1 MHILKSH
8 AVHINE
14 QPCCGASSYCK
25 AICSLLQSES
35 GIAPKFSIVVSGNSI
50 EFNATLLI
58 KEDDIWRNQLSLY
71 FREWGGGGP
80 HYNLG
85 DADGGIA
92 QAPSVAREQSGDKDA
107 QARAIKDS

>member
-1 MHILKSH
+1 MHIFKSH

-14 QPCCGASSYCK
+14 QPCRGASNYCK
-25 AICSLLQSES
+25 ASCSLLQSEC

-71 FREWGGGGP
+71 FGEWGRGSP
-80 HYNLG
+80 HYDLG

-92 QAPSVAREQSGDKDA
+92 QAPSVAREQSGNKDA
-107 QARAIKDS
+107 QASAIKDS